1 MGEAKGA
8 GVQVIVGILLGIW
21 RTMDL
26 LLGTWMARLNIL
38 RMFIKCSLR
47 VNIKLWVVVDAIRG
61 CRKVT
66 AADEPSDYAEVRD
79 NQHALSPVTDHPRI
93 PFGTLCN
100 SK

>member
-1 MGEAKGA
+1 MEASNLGTSFS
-8 GVQVIVGILLGIW
+8 GVVKVLGIW

-66 AADEPSDYAEVRD
+66 AADEPSDYAEV
-79 NQHALSPVTDHPRI
+79 
-93 PFGTLCN
+93 
-100 SK
+100 

>member
-1 MGEAKGA
+1 
-8 GVQVIVGILLGIW
+8 
-21 RTMDL
+21 MDL

-66 AADEPSDYAEVRD
+66 AADEPSDYAEV
-79 NQHALSPVTDHPRI
+79 
-93 PFGTLCN
+93 
-100 SK
+100 